1 MGLLCSFQQ
10 CFVCGERGAT
20 ITCTETGCER
30 SFHLPCASE
39 GECVTQFFGRYRSFC
54 WEHRPQQ
61 AVQAAPE
68 QDTTCTI
75 CMDPVGD
82 SKSYHTMVCPACSHA
97 WFHRGCIQELAIHT
111 DNHRIKCP
119 VCRNRGE
126 FRSEMSIMG
135 IRGIR
140 VPVRGPAW
148 ENNNASASLQERC
161 RRCTARECLYPQG
174 REQAEGQGPWQLLLC
189 RSCAAEGTHRRCSNL
204 TNSAGTWECDSC
216 AGVGT
221 SSQAALWPLQGIL
234 VTDSRRRERDR
245 TTIRHPAGDGPEK
258 PLPITTPGP
267 KYPEADP
274 KTASEQTCY
283 NPQCSEQQ
291 RQQQQL
297 CQWNST
303 RNLQSLHGARRQ
315 TPRQPAGAT
324 PDEKPLTAGTS
335 SPRSP
340 EPAPKTPQEQPCTT
354 NWCWEQQQ
362 HQICQAGGIGVPQW
376 VPGA

>member
-1 MGLLCSFQQ
+1 MLAQRVGRGACGGETPALLGQRLSKCSLSKCTMSEMERKAPDSREQACMLCGRADADPNICGPRRERNGLCAHVFCLFLANGLYRPGNLQEGILGFLLEDIQHTIKQASQKQ

-39 GECVTQFFGRYRSFC
+39 GECVTQFFGRHRSFC

-68 QDTTCTI
+68 QDTTCII

-97 WFHRGCIQELAIHT
+97 WFHRGCIQGQAVCAGILCFQ
-111 DNHRIKCP
+111 CP
-119 VCRNRGE
+119 ICRNRGE
-126 FRSEMSIMG
+126 FRSELSIMG

-140 VPVRGPAW
+140 VPVRGPTW

-161 RRCTARECLYPQG
+161 QRCTARECLYPQG

-234 VTDSRRRERDR
+234 VTDSRRQERDR
-245 TTIRHPAGDGPEK
+245 TTIRH
-258 PLPITTPGP
+258 
-267 KYPEADP
+267 
-274 KTASEQTCY
+274 
-283 NPQCSEQQ
+283 
-291 RQQQQL
+291 
-297 CQWNST
+297 
-303 RNLQSLHGARRQ
+303 
-315 TPRQPAGAT
+315 
-324 PDEKPLTAGTS
+324 
-335 SPRSP
+335 
-340 EPAPKTPQEQPCTT
+340 
-354 NWCWEQQQ
+354 
-362 HQICQAGGIGVPQW
+362 VP
-376 VPGA
+376 

>member
-1 MGLLCSFQQ
+1 MSEMKRKAPDSREQACMLCGRADADPNICGPIHKRNGLCAHTFCLSLANGLYRLGSLHDGILGFLLEDIQHTIKRASQKQ

-39 GECVTQFFGRYRSFC
+39 GECVTQFFGQYRSFC

-68 QDTTCTI
+68 QDTICII

-97 WFHRGCIQELAIHT
+97 WFHRGCIQGQAVSAGILYFQ
-111 DNHRIKCP
+111 CP
-119 VCRNRGE
+119 ICRNQVE

-135 IRGIR
+135 IQ
-140 VPVRGPAW
+140 VPVRGPTW
-148 ENNNASASLQERC
+148 EDGNAFASLQERHQ
-161 RRCTARECLYPQG
+161 RCDVSECLYPQG

-204 TNSAGTWECDSC
+204 TNSTGTWECDSC

-221 SSQAALWPLQGIL
+221 
-234 VTDSRRRERDR
+234 
-245 TTIRHPAGDGPEK
+245 
-258 PLPITTPGP
+258 
-267 KYPEADP
+267 
-274 KTASEQTCY
+274 
-283 NPQCSEQQ
+283 
-291 RQQQQL
+291 
-297 CQWNST
+297 
-303 RNLQSLHGARRQ
+303 
-315 TPRQPAGAT
+315 AGAT
-324 PDEKPLTAGTS
+324 PDKKPLTAGTS

-340 EPAPKTPQEQPCTT
+340 EPAPKTPQEQPRTRKR
-354 NWCWEQQQ
+354 CWEQQQ
-362 HQICQAGGIGVPQW
+362 HQICQGGGIGVPQW
-376 VPGA
+376 IPRA